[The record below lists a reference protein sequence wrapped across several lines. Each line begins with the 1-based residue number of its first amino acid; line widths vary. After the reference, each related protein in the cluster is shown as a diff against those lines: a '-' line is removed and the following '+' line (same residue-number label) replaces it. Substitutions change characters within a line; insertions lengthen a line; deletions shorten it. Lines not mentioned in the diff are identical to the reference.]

1 MNILSCDDIK
11 KVVSMQDMIDADKK
25 AFMMFSA
32 GKCDVPLRTII
43 SVPKEDGFMCF
54 MPAYCDALDCA
65 VVKVVNQF
73 PHNHEIGLPLTLSE
87 VLMVDAKTGAITTM
101 LDGTYVTKLRT
112 GAASGA
118 ALDTLARRDAKKG
131 ALFGTGAQAAT
142 QLEAMLA
149 VRKLEEVKIFDVA
162 TERIEPFIEMMTEAL
177 SAYGTRLVAAESAD
191 DAVRDAD
198 VIITMTPSKTPVF
211 SADSIKRGVTISCVG
226 SFQPD
231 MEEADPRVMGMA
243 SKIFCD
249 SKKAVLAESGELLI
263 PIKMG
268 IISADD
274 VTGELGQVLLGE
286 LPGRENDDEIIVFK
300 TVGIGAQDLF
310 ASKAIVDAA
319 ANAGLL

>member
-1 MNILSCDDIK
+1 MKILSQADIK
-11 KVVSMQDMIDADKK
+11 KVVSMQDMINADKK

-32 GKCDVPLRTII
+32 GRCDVPLRTII

-54 MPAYCDALDCA
+54 MPAYCDELDCA

-87 VLMVDAKTGAITTM
+87 VLMVDAKTGAVTTM

-118 ALDTLARRDAKKG
+118 ALDVLARKDAKKG

-142 QLEAMLA
+142 QLEAMIA
-149 VRKLEEVKIFDVA
+149 VRDLEEVKIFDVA
-162 TERIEPFIEMMTEAL
+162 TDRIQPFVEKMSEELASYSTKF
-177 SAYGTRLVAAESAD
+177 VAATSPD
-191 DAVRDAD
+191 DAVSDAD

-211 SADSIKRGVTISCVG
+211 NADKIKKGVTISCVG

-249 SKKAVLAESGELLI
+249 SKEAVLSESGELLI
-263 PIKMG
+263 PIEMG
-268 IISADD
+268 IISPDD
-274 VTGELGQVLLGE
+274 VTGDLGQVLLGE

-319 ANAGLL
+319 TSAGLL

>member
-1 MNILSCDDIK
+1 MNILSHDDIK
-11 KVVSMQDMIDADKK
+11 KAVTMQDMIAAVKQ
-25 AFMMFSA
+25 AFRMFSA

-54 MPAYCDALDCA
+54 MPAYCDELGCA

-87 VLMVDAKTGAITTM
+87 VLMVDAKTGAVTTM

-118 ALDTLARRDAKKG
+118 ALDILARKDAKKG

-142 QLEAMLA
+142 QLEAMIS
-149 VRKLEEVKIFDVA
+149 VRKLEEVRIFDVA
-162 TERIEPFIEMMTEAL
+162 TERIGPFIEKMTAELA
-177 SAYGTRLVAAESAD
+177 SYGTRFVAAANAD
-191 DAVRDAD
+191 EAIADAD

-211 SADSIKRGVTISCVG
+211 SADSVKSGVTISCVG

-249 SKKAVLAESGELLI
+249 SKEAVLAESGELLI
-263 PIKMG
+263 PIEMG

-274 VTGELGQVLLGE
+274 VTGDLGQVLLGE
-286 LPGRENDDEIIVFK
+286 LPGRENDQEIIVFK

-319 ANAGLL
+319 AKAGAQ